1 MQIILLNANTSTLPL
16 EAHRLNRVAPQRLSK
31 YPRAKTRAQEVR
43 NLTIS
48 IKYGIIF
55 KKDIFTD
62 RNTGTPRSQ
71 LDTYQKL

>member
-1 MQIILLNANTSTLPL
+1 MQIILLNANTPTLPL

-31 YPRAKTRAQEVR
+31 YHRAKTRAQEVR

-48 IKYGIIF
+48 IKYDIIF
-55 KKDIFTD
+55 KKDIFTN
-62 RNTGTPRSQ
+62 RNTGTPRPQ

>member
-1 MQIILLNANTSTLPL
+1 MQIILLNTNTPTLPL
-16 EAHRLNRVAPQRLSK
+16 EAHRLNRVAPQCLSK
-31 YPRAKTRAQEVR
+31 YPRVKTRAQEVR

-62 RNTGTPRSQ
+62 RNTGTPQLQ
-71 LDTYQKL
+71 LDTY